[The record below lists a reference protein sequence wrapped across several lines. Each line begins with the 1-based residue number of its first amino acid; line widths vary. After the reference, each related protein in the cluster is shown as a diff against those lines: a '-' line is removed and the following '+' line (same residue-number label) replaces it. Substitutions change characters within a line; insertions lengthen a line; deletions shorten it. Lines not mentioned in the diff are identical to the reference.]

1 MKKIVFL
8 LLILSGFYACK
19 NDKKITATPDD
30 SQQEIRMN
38 EKTDSVKAPV
48 LLGIYPIEVL
58 KKEPF
63 ADWFIP
69 AYDAYKPD
77 QKTIED
83 IKIHLK
89 NDVSIKL
96 YMGTW
101 CEDSW
106 REVPAFVKILD
117 QLGFDKSKMT
127 TIMISEEKTTP
138 EGLEKGMNITN
149 VPTIIFY
156 RNQQEINRIVEF
168 PIETLEKDMFV
179 ILCGQFYRHA
189 YDF

>member
-8 LLILSGFYACK
+8 LLFLSGFYACK
-19 NDKKITATPDD
+19 NDKKITATPND
-30 SQQEIRMN
+30 SQQEIRIN
-38 EKTDSVKAPV
+38 EKEDSVKAPV

-58 KKEPF
+58 KKEPY

-77 QKTIED
+77 KKTIED
-83 IKIHLK
+83 IKIHIK
-89 NDVSIKL
+89 NDVSIRL

-156 RNQQEINRIVEF
+156 RNEQEINRIVEL